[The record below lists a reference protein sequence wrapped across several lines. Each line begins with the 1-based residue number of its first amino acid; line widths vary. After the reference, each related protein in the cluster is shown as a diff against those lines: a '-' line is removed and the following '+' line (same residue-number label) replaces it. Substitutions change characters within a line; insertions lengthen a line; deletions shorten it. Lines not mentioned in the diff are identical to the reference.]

1 MLVRTT
7 EDQIEKTHKPPFIPG
22 KGEPRI
28 YGGRGPKVRLTAL
41 R

>member
-7 EDQIEKTHKPPFIPG
+7 EDQIEKTHKPPFVPG
-22 KGEPRI
+22 KGEPGI
-28 YGGRGPKVRLTAL
+28 CGGRGAKVGLTAL